1 MAIAQIGHIEPF
13 EVGSD
18 DWELYA
24 ERLDQFLLANGIDDD
39 KKKVAVLVT
48 VIGQKAYSLLRNLVA
63 PTKPHDKKYDEL
75 VEVMKNH
82 LKPKPLTIA
91 ERFKFNRRKQQEGE
105 SIAQFLAELRKL
117 AGTCNFGAKLE
128 EQLRDR
134 LVEGLRSESIQKRLL
149 SEGDLDLTRA
159 LRASHLYRN
168 SESRSQWYA
177 EQIARGRSSTCT
189 ACYTRGTTEQATM
202 LSMWESRSLP

>member
-1 MAIAQIGHIEPF
+1 MAIAQIGHIELF
-13 EVGSD
+13 EIGSD

-39 KKKVAVLVT
+39 KKKVVVLVT

-63 PTKPHDKKYDEL
+63 PTKPHDKKYDKL
-75 VEVMKNH
+75 VEAMKKH

-91 ERFKFNRRKQQEGE
+91 EQFKFNRRKQQEGE

-117 AGTCNFGAKLE
+117 AETCNFGAKLE

-134 LVEGLRSESIQKRLL
+134 LVEGLRSKSIQKRLL

-159 LRASHLYRN
+159 YELAISIETAS
-168 SESRSQWYA
+168 
-177 EQIARGRSSTCT
+177 
-189 ACYTRGTTEQATM
+189 
-202 LSMWESRSLP
+202 